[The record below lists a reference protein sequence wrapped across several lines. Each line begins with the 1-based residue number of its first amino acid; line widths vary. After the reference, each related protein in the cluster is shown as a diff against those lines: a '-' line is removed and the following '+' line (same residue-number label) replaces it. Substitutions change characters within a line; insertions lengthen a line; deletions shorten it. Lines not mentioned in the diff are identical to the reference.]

1 MPTDGPDLQF
11 IALHGAPAAG
21 LIFLCAGLC
30 LPDSSVAI
38 ERNID
43 ASTEVRGCARSP
55 KVFTLRES
63 P

>member
-11 IALHGAPAAG
+11 IDLHGAPAG